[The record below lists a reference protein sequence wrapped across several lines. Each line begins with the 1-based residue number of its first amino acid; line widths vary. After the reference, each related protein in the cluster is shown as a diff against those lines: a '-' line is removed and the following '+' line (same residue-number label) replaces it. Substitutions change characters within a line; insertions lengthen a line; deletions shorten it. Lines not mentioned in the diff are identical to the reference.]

1 MHSFRTLTLLFALL
15 LPAVSPAV
23 DLGSLTN
30 ADAAAGLKKALD
42 QGIEKAVGELGVTDG
57 FLKNPKVKIDLPP
70 KLAKAQNALRL
81 MGLGQQTDDLVVAMN
96 RAAEAAVP
104 ESKELLKQA
113 LKSMSVADAKAI
125 LTGGADSA
133 TQFFKGKTFTP
144 LKAKFAPII
153 GRATQK
159 VKLTER
165 YDAIAGKGAELGL
178 IKPEDASVQSYV
190 TERTLDGLFVMMAE
204 EEQAIR
210 KDPLGQASSLLKK
223 VFGAV
228 SH

>member
-1 MHSFRTLTLLFALL
+1 MHSFRSLTLLCALAVAAVA
-15 LPAVSPAV
+15 PAA

-30 ADAAAGLKKALD
+30 TDAAAGLKKALD
-42 QGIEKAVGELGVTDG
+42 QGIDKAVGELGVTDG

-70 KLAKAQNALRL
+70 RLAKAQNVLRM
-81 MGLGQQTDDLVVAMN
+81 MGLGQQSDDLVVAMN

-104 ESKELLKQA
+104 ESKVLLKQA
-113 LKSMSVADAKAI
+113 LKSMSVSDAKAI
-125 LTGGADSA
+125 LTGGEDSA
-133 TQFFKGKTFTP
+133 TQFFKGKTFAP

-153 GRATQK
+153 SRATQQ

-190 TERTLDGLFVMMAE
+190 TDRTLDGLFVMMAE
-204 EEQAIR
+204 EERAIR

-228 SH
+228 AH